1 MASSNDL
8 GENVI
13 STVVALRS
21 ETNWNERP
29 TRERT
34 VRMFSSSCS
43 VRRTSLSQKT
53 YSPEVQV
60 NVFNYLVSTPFVSW
74 FRPNDG
80 A

>member
-60 NVFNYLVSTPFVSW
+60 TVAFSL
-74 FRPNDG
+74 
-80 A
+80 AA